1 MADVPAPPPW
11 PHVLVPAR
19 VMGEARGLRVH
30 RAIIH
35 AHSVHSHD
43 ACDGNP
49 YVDGGV
55 NEPCLQSFRRSVC
68 ADKIDVVFLTEHSGH
83 MSEGSFERVMQVRPG
98 DEPLMEDG
106 ALVGYRIACPD
117 GHRTMLLPGAENGL
131 MPLGLRRHP
140 DLVDGSL
147 DRAYDATDL
156 AALQRFRAA
165 GALVAIPHVEQS
177 SIEWLRERQPDV
189 LEIYN
194 VHANIDPRIALVHLG
209 YNPGPALVDLLRF
222 RSLPGVDPDMAFLT
236 FFQESGNDLQKW
248 ATLLAEGSH
257 IPGVAAS
264 DAHENAIPALLS
276 DGERGDSYRRVFR
289 WFSNELL
296 VRGELTRAS
305 AMDALREGRVF
316 VAFEAFGTPVGFA
329 FTARAGATV
338 SDIGARV
345 TLASAPTLEVMAP
358 AVNELHAELPRPTV
372 RVRILRAERDGRW
385 TEVAAGTRARE
396 LHAHAGRGLP
406 RRGADHAAAHP
417 PVPPGA
423 RAPRARGALGVHQRD
438 LRGVIARRARE
449 RQRRQGGHHLEG
461 RRAIAQELLG
471 QPIDPVEHV
480 AQRREELPH
489 GLIAEVGV

>member
-1 MADVPAPPPW
+1 MFLAHNAAMRALLRLAPVLASLLACTSSPATPPVDASTPTDLANDLGAADAPGDDAADVPAPPPW
-11 PHVLVPAR
+11 PHVLAPAR
-19 VMGEARGLRVH
+19 VMGEARGLRAT

-106 ALVGYRIACPD
+106 ALVGYRIACAD

-140 DLVDGSL
+140 DLVEGSL

-165 GALVAIPHVEQS
+165 GALVAIPHVEQMS
-177 SIEWLRERQPDV
+177 LAWLRERQPDV

-257 IPGVAAS
+257 IPGIAAS
-264 DAHENAIPALLS
+264 DAHENAIPAVLP

-316 VAFEAFGTPVGFA
+316 VAFEAFGTPVGFS
-329 FTARAGATV
+329 FTARAGDAV
-338 SDIGARV
+338 SDIGARI
-345 TLASAPTLEVMAP
+345 TLASTPTLEAVAP
-358 AVNELHAELPRPTV
+358 AVNELRPELPRPTV

-385 TEVAAGTRARE
+385 TEVAAGDSRATFT
-396 LHAHAGRGLP
+396 P
-406 RRGADHAAAHP
+406 TQTGAY
-417 PVPPGA
+417 
-423 RAPRARGALGVHQRD
+423 R
-438 LRGVIARRARE
+438 
-449 RQRRQGGHHLEG
+449 
-461 RRAIAQELLG
+461 
-471 QPIDPVEHV
+471 
-480 AQRREELPH
+480 
-489 GLIAEVGV
+489 AEVRINPAHLRPYLPELERLVREVPWVYSSAIYVE